1 MMINWGEE
9 LQKQKT
15 DNSHSA
21 AQERKKQEMRGRQ
34 RKTTTKSKPAHTL
47 CCTTPLAVSTQE
59 LGCFGQFVA
68 FQTLG
73 ISDPKISMLKEE

>member
-1 MMINWGEE
+1 
-9 LQKQKT
+9 
-15 DNSHSA
+15 
-21 AQERKKQEMRGRQ
+21 MRGRQ

-73 ISDPKISMLKEE
+73 ISDPKISMLKKRMSLGNFLISALSQYINNFYCKFVL